1 MFNVDI
7 AIVLMFFVPAA
18 CVAVFF
24 ILAMATCIVGR
35 YLSKKKGDYFTN
47 EAKDAYLYKDADSA
61 IASGKSGQPE
71 VSRRRE
77 WFI

>member
-1 MFNVDI
+1 M
-7 AIVLMFFVPAA
+7 
-18 CVAVFF
+18 AVFF
-24 ILAMATCIVGR
+24 VVVTATCILGR

-47 EAKDAYLYKDADSA
+47 EAKDAYLYEDADSA

-71 VSRRRE
+71 VSRRQE